1 MRLIRTKFKSFGSE
15 LEPNRFLRDLGV
27 SAVKKFAGGA
37 LGGEQIYR
45 MLE

>member
-27 SAVKKFAGGA
+27 SALKIFGV
-37 LGGEQIYR
+37 LGVSTMNRYIGC
-45 MLE
+45 